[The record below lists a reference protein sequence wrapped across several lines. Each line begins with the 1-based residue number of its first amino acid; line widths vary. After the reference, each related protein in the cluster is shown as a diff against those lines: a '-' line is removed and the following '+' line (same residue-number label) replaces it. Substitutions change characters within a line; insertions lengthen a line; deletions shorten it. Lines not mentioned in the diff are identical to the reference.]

1 MSSVID
7 RLADKILSSQDEIIV
22 DETQQVVRFASS
34 TDTKSFFNV
43 NIPRLLSNM
52 RRNTGTDPNGQSDPI
67 GPY

>member
-52 RRNTGTDPNGQSDPI
+52 RRNTGTDPIGQSDPI